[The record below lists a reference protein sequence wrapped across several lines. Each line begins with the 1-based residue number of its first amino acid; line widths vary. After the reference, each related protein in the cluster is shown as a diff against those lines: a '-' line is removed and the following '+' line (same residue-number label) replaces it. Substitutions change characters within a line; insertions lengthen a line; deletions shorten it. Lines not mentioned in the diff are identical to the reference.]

1 MPQFF
6 IDRPVFAWVVALA
19 ISLAG
24 LLAIPNLPVS
34 QYPEVAP
41 PSVTINAN
49 YPGASVD
56 DVAESVAS
64 IIENELNGAKGLLY
78 YESVSDSYGRAQ
90 ITATFEPGTDPD
102 MALVEC
108 SVGRRQRHH
117 QQKSRVG
124 LFNFQ
129 ALINY
134 RSRQ

>member
-1 MPQFF
+1 MGATASPVRIRSARPLCRSNRNVDSMPQFF

-64 IIENELNGAKGLLY
+64 IIENELNGAKG
-78 YESVSDSYGRAQ
+78 
-90 ITATFEPGTDPD
+90 
-102 MALVEC
+102 
-108 SVGRRQRHH
+108 
-117 QQKSRVG
+117 
-124 LFNFQ
+124 
-129 ALINY
+129 
-134 RSRQ
+134 